1 MMNDL
6 SREMQLFLVSTVFGY
21 DMDEED
27 NNNEKLKLAC
37 IGRAYLDLARV
48 IHYKF
53 SSNDIENS
61 ENENEIESFLN
72 EKNNF
77 KNDVKNILLNE
88 NGTAGELICSVY
100 ECANSNKY
108 RYTVFKEKYEF
119 TYGMS
124 QKWVNM
130 FNKYMWL
137 FSAGGDDD
145 KKYEMPIDSYIIDAL
160 YKKEIMTFNE

>member
-53 SSNDIENS
+53 SSN
-61 ENENEIESFLN
+61 
-72 EKNNF
+72 
-77 KNDVKNILLNE
+77 
-88 NGTAGELICSVY
+88 C
-100 ECANSNKY
+100 C
-108 RYTVFKEKYEF
+108 
-119 TYGMS
+119 
-124 QKWVNM
+124 
-130 FNKYMWL
+130 
-137 FSAGGDDD
+137 
-145 KKYEMPIDSYIIDAL
+145 
-160 YKKEIMTFNE
+160 